1 MELNHKT
8 TAENLYRL
16 RGDRTK
22 KEVADA
28 VGVTERSIAQYE
40 RGERIPND
48 AVKIRLAA
56 YYGKPAEEIFYN
68 N

>member
-28 VGVTERSIAQYE
+28 VGVTEKSISQYE
-40 RGERIPND
+40 HGERIPND
-48 AVKIRLAA
+48 AVKVRLAA
-56 YYGKPAEEIFYN
+56 YYNKTAEELFYN
-68 N
+68 S